1 MTDNRALE
9 LNASNDGVNASVYSV
24 YETDRLC
31 CRVGNTRVRVTEH
44 FPRTGKT
51 VVDLIGDMILADARI
66 DG

>member
-9 LNASNDGVNASVYSV
+9 LNASNDGVNASVCSV